1 MGLTQRQRT
10 GRKNDG
16 DPDLRT
22 RKGKTMAESSYS
34 GCVYH
39 APNQNEYSPVNV
51 EDLSSRQLRDMQLTG
66 LPIRAAHGKYVGD
79 DIGTITDEW
88 QGPDGSK
95 FISFSLSKEPKYAGY
110 TEGVSQQWYTHLSLG
125 HEIDAEK
132 GMVPREVSIC
142 HRGARENTFIANP
155 RMKPQQYKALT
166 LAGRIDLENPGA
178 MAEDMQTQPE
188 TAPEAASVELSPEE
202 QALNTIRTLDQ
213 EKQEIIAKGWSSTSS
228 RLEELNGKL
237 SSAEKELEA
246 ARAELA
252 KASKEN
258 ETLKVATKE
267 TAAHLVI
274 IFPSQYPIPC
284 PLTRKRS

>member
-1 MGLTQRQRT
+1 
-10 GRKNDG
+10 
-16 DPDLRT
+16 
-22 RKGKTMAESSYS
+22 
-34 GCVYH
+34 
-39 APNQNEYSPVNV
+39 
-51 EDLSSRQLRDMQLTG
+51 
-66 LPIRAAHGKYVGD
+66 
-79 DIGTITDEW
+79 
-88 QGPDGSK
+88 
-95 FISFSLSKEPKYAGY
+95 
-110 TEGVSQQWYTHLSLG
+110 
-125 HEIDAEK
+125 
-132 GMVPREVSIC
+132 
-142 HRGARENTFIANP
+142 
-155 RMKPQQYKALT
+155 MKPQQYKALT